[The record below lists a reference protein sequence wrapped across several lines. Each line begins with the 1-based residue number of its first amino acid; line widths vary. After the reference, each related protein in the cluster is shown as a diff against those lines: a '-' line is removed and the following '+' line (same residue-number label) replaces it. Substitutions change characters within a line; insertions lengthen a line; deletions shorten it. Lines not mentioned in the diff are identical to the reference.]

1 MKYNKVTNCFTV
13 IWPFVTLF
21 VIAISICGCSDI
33 HYLSQAT
40 AGHFR
45 IMSARVPIESVI
57 TANDLDPESIN
68 KLKMVLEVRSYAAE
82 KLGLPKNKSYTFY
95 SETDSQYLGWNV
107 YVAPQFSIEPMQ
119 WCFPVAGCVAYRG
132 YFSKKEAIEFA
143 RKMKERNFDVF
154 VTPFEGYSTLGWY
167 DDPVLSTQLQLNQID
182 LAGLVIHELA
192 HQKFY
197 VPGDSRFNEA
207 FAVTVERAGTLRWLK
222 FKNRDDLISKAQQMW
237 AEEDRKI
244 AIILK
249 VRQELTDLYRSGL
262 DSRAMEEKKT
272 LIFANLKS
280 ELNYNDAV
288 SPQSNGETSKLNNAY
303 IASID
308 TYYLLLP
315 AFQSI
320 LDSVAGNLPQFYKQV
335 EDIGKLPFE
344 KRQYEIELLQRKY
357 KEAL

>member
-1 MKYNKVTNCFTV
+1 MKYNKVINCFTI
-13 IWPFVTLF
+13 IWA
-21 VIAISICGCSDI
+21 IAVFFIITTTICGCSDI

-40 AGHFR
+40 AGHLR
-45 IMSARVPIESVI
+45 IMSARVPIENVLK
-57 TANDLDPESIN
+57 ANDLDPESRD
-68 KLKMVLEVRSYAAE
+68 KLKMVLEARSYASE
-82 KLGLPKNKSYTFY
+82 RLGLPKNKSYTLY
-95 SETDSQYLGWNV
+95 SETDRRYLGWNV
-107 YVAPQFSIEPMQ
+107 YVAPKFSIEPMK

-154 VTPFEGYSTLGWY
+154 VTPFDGYSTLGWY
-167 DDPVLSTQLQLNQID
+167 DDPVLSTQLRLNQID
-182 LAGLVIHELA
+182 LAGLVFHELA

-207 FAVTVERAGTLRWLK
+207 FAVTVERAGTLQWLK

-237 AEEDRKI
+237 AEEDRYN
-244 AIILK
+244 AIVLK
-249 VRQELTDLYRSGL
+249 VRQRLADLYHSGL
-262 DSRAMEEKKT
+262 DSRAMEEKKA

-280 ELNYNDAV
+280 ELNCNDTE
-288 SPQSNGETSKLNNAY
+288 SPQSNGETSELNNAY

-315 AFQSI
+315 AFQNI
-320 LDSVAGNLPQFYKQV
+320 LDSVAGNLPEFYKKV

-344 KRQYEIELLQRKY
+344 KRQHEIELWQR
-357 KEAL
+357 